1 MPHHVHVTAFH
12 EEYTTPRVRYSLPRG
27 VCHTTC
33 TLQPS
38 TRSMPHDVYVT
49 AFHEEYAT
57 PRVRYSLPR
66 GVCHTTCT
74 LQSSTMSMPHH
85 VYVTAFHEE
94 YATPRVRY
102 SLPRGVCHTT
112 CTLQP
117 STRSMPHHVYVT
129 AFHEEYA
136 TPRVRY
142 SLPREYAHHVYVTAF
157 HEEYATPRVRYGLPR
172 GVCHTTCTLQPSTR
186 IMPHHVYVTAFHEEY
201 ATPRVRFSLPRDRQ
215 TDIHA
220 EKTFL
225 HRTAGKREFVSADS
239 GNYSAKFHGWA
250 GGIGEIILVNIAE
263 ISRSLEASETLELKK
278 FPRRNFLDEMN
289 VIRATLH
296 AGTQAGVAAVTARV
310 RALDSRTWTH
320 LLLVDAH
327 PVAHARAPSAQ
338 FSCGALGRGVEV

>member
-112 CTLQP
+112 CTLQSSTRRCTPRTLQPSTRSMPHHVTLQP

-142 SLPREYAHHVYVTAF
+142 SLPRGVCHTTCTLQPSTRSMPHHVYVTAF
-157 HEEYATPRVRYGLPR
+157 HEDYATPRVRYGLPR
-172 GVCHTTCTLQPSTR
+172 GVCHTTCTFQSSTR
-186 IMPHHVYVTAFHEEY
+186 FSILKSTAHFY
-201 ATPRVRFSLPRDRQ
+201 NRVFLEQTDRQ
-215 TDIHA
+215 IFTQKRHFYIA
-220 EKTFL
+220 RQVKENLCQPTVGITQLNSMVGQAALEKSFL
-225 HRTAGKREFVSADS
+225 L
-239 GNYSAKFHGWA
+239 
-250 GGIGEIILVNIAE
+250 I
-263 ISRSLEASETLELKK
+263 
-278 FPRRNFLDEMN
+278 
-289 VIRATLH
+289 
-296 AGTQAGVAAVTARV
+296 
-310 RALDSRTWTH
+310 
-320 LLLVDAH
+320 
-327 PVAHARAPSAQ
+327 
-338 FSCGALGRGVEV
+338 